1 MALDLSLYLVT
12 DPVLN
17 GGRPLVDVVGAAVKG
32 GVTLVQLRD
41 PLAKTRALIAQAQ
54 ALAALLKPLGVPL
67 IINDRVD
74 VALAAGADGV
84 HLGQSDMDARQA
96 RALLGG
102 DAIIGLSV
110 GSEAEWQASQGALT
124 AVDYIG
130 TGPVF
135 GTKTKGDA
143 GAVIGYDGL
152 SDMRARTA
160 MPMVAI
166 GGVKREHAA
175 ACLRAGADGVA
186 VVSAIMM
193 AEDPQ
198 AAAQDFVQALAEGRA
213 A

>member
-1 MALDLSLYLVT
+1 MALDLFLYLVT

-32 GVTLVQLRD
+32 ASRWCNC
-41 PLAKTRALIAQAQ
+41 ATRWQNARADRAGAGFGALW
-54 ALAALLKPLGVPL
+54 KPLGVPL

-130 TGPVF
+130 TCRSLARRPRAMPGRSLAMMAFRHARPHRHAD
-135 GTKTKGDA
+135 GGNWRGEA
-143 GAVIGYDGL
+143 GA
-152 SDMRARTA
+152 R
-160 MPMVAI
+160 
-166 GGVKREHAA
+166 GGVSAR
-175 ACLRAGADGVA
+175 RADGVA

-198 AAAQDFVQALAEGRA
+198 AAAGFRA
-213 A
+213 GAG